1 MTEENQGFFEV
12 ARRKKQATPKAA
24 FVFLVRGK
32 RIMKAE
38 QKGLVPKHYSILS
51 NIIFFIK
58 FFRLEE
64 PMVLVLGVFE
74 ILLKSVTPLIG
85 IWLPKITI
93 DLIERGVTVTRAT
106 AALGGFIL
114 LMIIMNGSSQAV
126 QGGKYN
132 LYNQQR
138 ITVMGKLFLKS
149 LRIQYADVESG
160 EVKKIYEM
168 AKGTVNGGDWSA
180 MSKTVSG
187 TVDLF
192 VNIISFVLYS
202 TLLGFLNIWVLAIL
216 IVLSLVNYG
225 VSLSHIKKQETY
237 REEDAVAGKHFNS
250 VNNAMGDPK
259 GAKDV
264 RIFGMKHWLLQLRE
278 IVLEE
283 KAKVQKKIQWTAAF
297 YFRIGLVLSAVR
309 DLGAYAWLLYQA
321 SEGRMS
327 AGDFVLYFGAITGF
341 SVFVNGVMNA
351 IADLRQ
357 AANGTDYL
365 RAYMELPDED
375 RLSGSRHVEE
385 LARLTSIEFR
395 DVSFSYG
402 HRQVDGVRDKEQG
415 DWENDAEGKQVF
427 SHLNLTIHAGE
438 KIALVGVNGAGK
450 TTLAKLLCGMYDPDE
465 GQILINGIDR
475 NEFPR
480 EELYELFSVVFQ
492 ETMILPFTVGENLSM
507 DRTERIDEK
516 WAWDCLDKAGLG
528 EFFREHNIGMHR
540 YMTRTLMK
548 DGLELSGGQKQRFLL
563 ARALYKDAPIL
574 ILDEPTAAIDPIA
587 ESQIYDNYRQYT
599 EGKTAVFISH
609 RLASTRFSDRIV
621 LLEDG
626 RIVEMGTHA
635 ELMRRGG
642 TYAEMFELQRSYYST
657 DNEIQKI

>member
-1 MTEENQGFFEV
+1 MEADKTGFKTGF
-12 ARRKKQATPKAA
+12 
-24 FVFLVRGK
+24 
-32 RIMKAE
+32 
-38 QKGLVPKHYSILS
+38 VPKHYSILS
-51 NIIFFIK
+51 DIYFFIK
-58 FFRLEE
+58 FFRQEE
-64 PMVLVLGVFE
+64 PMVLVLSVLE
-74 ILLKSVTPLIG
+74 ILLRSVAPLIG
-85 IWLPKITI
+85 IWLPKLTI
-93 DLIERGVTVTRAT
+93 DLAEQGVTVTRAAT
-106 AALGGFIL
+106 ALGCFVL
-114 LMIIMNGSSQAV
+114 LMIIVNGTGQAV

-138 ITVMGKLFLKS
+138 VTVIGKLFLKS
-149 LRIQYADVESG
+149 LRIRYADVESG
-160 EVKKIYEM
+160 EMKKIYM
-168 AKGTVNGGDWSA
+168 KAQGTVNGGDWSA

-187 TVDLF
+187 TVDLL
-192 VNIISFVLYS
+192 VNIISFALYS
-202 TLLGFLNIWVLAIL
+202 TLIGFLNIWVLAVLVGISL
-216 IVLSLVNYG
+216 INYG
-225 VSLSHIKKQETY
+225 LILRHIKKQETY
-237 REEDAVAGKHFNS
+237 RDEDAVAWKHFNS
-250 VNNAMGDPK
+250 VNNAMGNPM

-283 KAKVQKKIQWTAAF
+283 KAKVQKKIQRTAAF
-297 YFRIGLVLSAVR
+297 YSGIGLLLSAAR

-321 SEGRMS
+321 SNGRLS

-365 RAYMELPDED
+365 RAYLELPEED
-375 RLSGSRHVEE
+375 RTSGNRHVEE

-402 HRQVDGVRDKEQG
+402 HRKVDGLRNKEQR

-450 TTLAKLLCGMYDPDE
+450 TTLVKLLCGMYDPDE
-465 GQILINGIDR
+465 GQILINDIDR

-507 DRTERIDEK
+507 DRIERIDEK
-516 WAWDCLDKAGLG
+516 RAWECLDKAGLG
-528 EFFREHNIGMHR
+528 DFFREQNIGMHR

-563 ARALYKDAPIL
+563 ARALYKDSPIL
-574 ILDEPTAAIDPIA
+574 ILDEPTAALDPIA
-587 ESQIYDNYRQYT
+587 ESQIYDSYRQYM
-599 EGKTAVFISH
+599 EEKTAIYISH

-621 LLEDG
+621 LLDDG
-626 RIVEMGTHA
+626 RIAEMGTHE
-635 ELMRRGG
+635 ELMHRGG
-642 TYAEMFELQRSYYST
+642 AYAEMFELQSSYYSKES
-657 DNEIQKI
+657 EIQEI

>member
-1 MTEENQGFFEV
+1 MEADKTGF
-12 ARRKKQATPKAA
+12 
-24 FVFLVRGK
+24 
-32 RIMKAE
+32 
-38 QKGLVPKHYSILS
+38 VPKHYSILS
-51 NIIFFIK
+51 DIIFFIN
-58 FFRLEE
+58 FFIQEE
-64 PMVLVLGVFE
+64 PMVLVLSILE
-74 ILLKSVTPLIG
+74 IFLKSVTPLIG
-85 IWLPKITI
+85 IWLPKLTI
-93 DLIERGVTVTRAT
+93 DLAEQGVTVTRAA
-106 AALGGFIL
+106 AALGCFVL
-114 LMIIMNGSSQAV
+114 LMIIVNGTGQAV

-149 LRIQYADVESG
+149 LRIWYADVESG
-160 EVKKIYEM
+160 EMKKIYVK
-168 AKGTVNGGDWSA
+168 AQGSVNGGDWSA

-187 TVDLF
+187 TVDLL
-192 VNIISFVLYS
+192 VNIISFALYS
-202 TLLGFLNIWVLAIL
+202 TLLGFLNIWVLAVL
-216 IVLSLVNYG
+216 IGLSLINYAL
-225 VSLSHIKKQETY
+225 SLRHIRKQEAY
-237 REEDAVAGKHFNS
+237 REEDALAWKHFHS
-250 VNNAMGDPK
+250 VNNAMGNPY

-278 IVLEE
+278 VVLEE
-283 KAKVQKKIQWTAAF
+283 KANVQKKIQRTAAF
-297 YFRIGLVLSAVR
+297 YARIGLVLSAVR
-309 DLGAYAWLLYQA
+309 DLGAYAWLLFLA
-321 SEGRMS
+321 SNGRLR

-365 RAYMELPDED
+365 RAYLELPEED
-375 RLSGSRHVEE
+375 RLSGNRHIEE
-385 LARLTSIEFR
+385 LARLISIEFR

-402 HRQVDGVRDKEQG
+402 HRQDVQDEEQG
-415 DWENDAEGKQVF
+415 HGEDAAEGKQVF

-450 TTLAKLLCGMYDPDE
+450 TTLVKLLCGMYDPDE

-507 DRTERIDEK
+507 DRLERIDEER
-516 WAWDCLDKAGLG
+516 AWDCLDMAGLG
-528 EFFREHNIGMHR
+528 DFFREQNFSLNK

-563 ARALYKDAPIL
+563 ARALYKGSPIL
-574 ILDEPTAAIDPIA
+574 ILDEPTAALDPIA
-587 ESQIYDNYRQYT
+587 ESQVYDSYRQYT

-609 RLASTRFSDRIV
+609 RLASTRFSDRI
-621 LLEDG
+621 LLLDDG
-626 RIVEMGTHA
+626 RIVEMGTHE
-635 ELMRRGG
+635 ELMHRGG
-642 TYAEMFELQRSYYST
+642 AYAEMFELQRSYYSK
-657 DNEIQKI
+657 DSEIQEI